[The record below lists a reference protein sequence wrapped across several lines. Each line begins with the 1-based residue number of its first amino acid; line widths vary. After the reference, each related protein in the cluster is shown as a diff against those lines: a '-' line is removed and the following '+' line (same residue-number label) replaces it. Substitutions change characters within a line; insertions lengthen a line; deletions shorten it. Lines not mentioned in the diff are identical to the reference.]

1 MKRIQGTV
9 TVTVER
15 RKNAGVD
22 EMLIPVFETEIE
34 QVDDCIIADGSQT
47 NTPLDALPDAARVAK
62 TLYVPRTYPW
72 RSLAHCTV
80 LVDGVRY
87 TVVGDPEP
95 VGVVGS
101 PTRYH
106 PVGVQLSRTEL

>member
-15 RKNAGVD
+15 RRNAGVD
-22 EMLIPVFETEIE
+22 DMLTPVFETDSE
-34 QVDDCIIADGSQT
+34 QIDNCIVVDGSQT

-62 TLYVPRTYPW
+62 TLYLPRTYPW
-72 RSLAHCTV
+72 RSLSHCTV
-80 LVDGVRY
+80 VVRGERY

-95 VGVVGS
+95 VGVVGE

-106 PVGVQLSRTEL
+106 SVGVQLARTEL